1 MRRNALRPTTPPNV
15 RLRYANRTYNSYR
28 ICAPTALTHWL
39 RLCYSLINYKSMPL
53 SFILYNQVIP
63 TPLNQ
68 EAVMKV
74 STLVCSCVLLVLSS
88 ASLAESSDVKKPDN
102 PPTITQ
108 LPKAPEMSEIPTMK
122 EQGKRMASLMEKI
135 HEITDPAE
143 RKRIMA
149 EAMCPQ

>member
-1 MRRNALRPTTPPNV
+1 
-15 RLRYANRTYNSYR
+15 
-28 ICAPTALTHWL
+28 
-39 RLCYSLINYKSMPL
+39 
-53 SFILYNQVIP
+53 
-63 TPLNQ
+63 
-68 EAVMKV
+68 MKF

-88 ASLAESSDVKKPDN
+88 ASWAESSDVKKPDN

-108 LPKAPEMSEIPTMK
+108 SPKPPEMSEIPTMK

-149 EAMCPQ
+149 EAM

>member
-1 MRRNALRPTTPPNV
+1 
-15 RLRYANRTYNSYR
+15 
-28 ICAPTALTHWL
+28 
-39 RLCYSLINYKSMPL
+39 
-53 SFILYNQVIP
+53 
-63 TPLNQ
+63 
-68 EAVMKV
+68 MKI

-88 ASLAESSDVKKPDN
+88 ASWAESSEVKKADN

-108 LPKAPEMSEIPTMK
+108 APKPPEISEIPTMK
-122 EQGKRMASLMEKI
+122 EQGKRMASLMVKI

>member
-1 MRRNALRPTTPPNV
+1 
-15 RLRYANRTYNSYR
+15 
-28 ICAPTALTHWL
+28 
-39 RLCYSLINYKSMPL
+39 
-53 SFILYNQVIP
+53 
-63 TPLNQ
+63 
-68 EAVMKV
+68 MKI
-74 STLVCSCVLLVLSS
+74 STLFCSCVLLTMCN
-88 ASLAESSDVKKPDN
+88 ASWAESNDFKKADN

-108 LPKAPEMSEIPTMK
+108 SPKAPEMSEIPTMK

>member
-1 MRRNALRPTTPPNV
+1 
-15 RLRYANRTYNSYR
+15 
-28 ICAPTALTHWL
+28 
-39 RLCYSLINYKSMPL
+39 
-53 SFILYNQVIP
+53 
-63 TPLNQ
+63 
-68 EAVMKV
+68 MKI
-74 STLVCSCVLLVLSS
+74 STLFYGCILLVLSS
-88 ASLAESSDVKKPDN
+88 ASWAESSEVKKADN

-108 LPKAPEMSEIPTMK
+108 SPKPPEMSEIPTMK